1 MEFEMVSP
9 LCILNEVISAV
20 ENNEVAAVSVV
31 IVGKDQ
37 TSVHESYVSDD
48 NSKRLLVAQTARL
61 LEELLHQTQPTNALQ
76 N

>member
-1 MEFEMVSP
+1 MVSP
-9 LCILNEVISAV
+9 LCILNEAISAV